1 MDFNFAPIFQL
12 SSTAIYLALAGVA
25 LFGAF
30 QVVLLARKIAEKKMG
45 EAATARFQEA
55 VGTAIKKQDWKAIA
69 QFCDQPEYWS
79 KAVPQMVL
87 VALSQLDRS
96 PAKLRQLLAEKFE
109 RDVLADL
116 DYSAAWINTIVKTA
130 PMLGLL
136 GTVSGMIQ
144 AFAKIADTQKTGGD
158 PSALAGEI
166 SFALFT
172 TALGLAIAIPLV
184 IAGAWLQVRM
194 GRLQDHVQ
202 EQLSWFLDELD
213 AVRTSQG

>member
-1 MDFNFAPIFQL
+1 MNFNFAPVFEF
-12 SSTAIYLALAGVA
+12 SSNAIYVA
-25 LFGAF
+25 LGAVAIFGIF
-30 QVVLLARKIAEKKMG
+30 EVILLARKISEKRMSPAATERFRDLIG
-45 EAATARFQEA
+45 EAIQ
-55 VGTAIKKQDWKAIA
+55 KQDWKTVGQI
-69 QFCDQPEYWS
+69 CDSPEYWS
-79 KAVPQMVL
+79 RAVPQMVL
-87 VALSQLDRS
+87 VALEQLDRPPS
-96 PAKLRQLLAEKFE
+96 KLRQYLSEKFE

-116 DYSAAWINTIVKTA
+116 EYASAWINTIVKSA

-172 TALGLAIAIPLV
+172 TALGLAVAIPLV
-184 IAGAWLQVRM
+184 IAGAYLQVRM

-202 EQLSWFLDELD
+202 AELSWFLDELD
-213 AVRTSQG
+213 AARPS